1 MVGAAALRFAPMATL
16 RTLDEA
22 ARLVGVGRR
31 TLDRLVA
38 DGKLTA
44 YKVIGDRRH
53 YVDLDAVER
62 LRKPRPVK
70 GGRGRR

>member
-1 MVGAAALRFAPMATL
+1 MVGSRVLRFAPMATL

-38 DGKLTA
+38 EGKLTA
-44 YKVIGDRRH
+44 YKVVGDRRH
-53 YVDLDAVER
+53 YVDIDAVER

-70 GGRGRR
+70 AARRRR